1 MFNVVKNQRRGRI
14 QLKYGTFSQHRIT
27 LKEQKKMVENNAA
40 TVVVDLRNK
49 VFILARIEICNY
61 LVELLQDMSAMGY

>member
-1 MFNVVKNQRRGRI
+1 MAHSANI
-14 QLKYGTFSQHRIT
+14 EL

-49 VFILARIEICNY
+49 VFNLARIEICNY
-61 LVELLQDMSAMGY
+61 LVELLQDMAVIRSQWLLNNISVAIR

>member
-1 MFNVVKNQRRGRI
+1 MAHSANI
-14 QLKYGTFSQHRIT
+14 EL

-40 TVVVDLRNK
+40 TVVIDLRNK

-61 LVELLQDMSAMGY
+61 LVELLQDMSAKWIR

>member
-1 MFNVVKNQRRGRI
+1 MAHSANI
-14 QLKYGTFSQHRIT
+14 EL

-40 TVVVDLRNK
+40 TVVIDLRNK